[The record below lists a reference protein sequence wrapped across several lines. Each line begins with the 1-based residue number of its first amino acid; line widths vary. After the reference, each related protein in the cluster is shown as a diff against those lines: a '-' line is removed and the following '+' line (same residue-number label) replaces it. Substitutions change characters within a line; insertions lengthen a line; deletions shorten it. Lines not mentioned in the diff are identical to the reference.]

1 VILRRLYLYLV
12 SAAAMVLLAV
22 GLVFLGSTVLLF
34 AFNDPSAESSRSQL
48 AVFTAMTVVALPV
61 WGVHFW
67 VARRFAMRD
76 PFERASALR
85 RLYLYFVCLA
95 TALAAMETLAFA
107 LFFLFQPVFDQL
119 PLNGLTAAQLVWAS
133 VVCVA
138 LLGFHFV
145 IASRDRAAVGEEGAS
160 ATLRRWYMYV
170 ALLVGLLTMLSS
182 AAYLLQLGWTK
193 LVLGSIDQYLYMAT
207 PAGLVIAGALLWGF
221 HARAIATNH
230 ISDDRHS
237 TLRALEGF
245 IAVAFSIGAALFGA
259 TQILYYALDR
269 ALCVSNPG
277 GAGTNLLAAL
287 AGPGSLL
294 LVYGVAWFL
303 IRRRLARD
311 ARTQEADRQAGVRR
325 LYTNLAALISLGAMA
340 YGAAVLLATL
350 LVAAEAPV
358 IGIKAPDWKD
368 PASLSLTLLLVGAA
382 VWLAHWRQ
390 APWAAD
396 RQSLSRKLYVW
407 AALLG
412 SVLAVLG
419 GGVGLIN
426 ALLQQVFSAHP
437 NLADENNLNFGRF
450 LALIVVAAA
459 IGVYHWRVL
468 RSDAATRPP
477 KVTAQPAILPAT
489 VAVVAQTTHEDAAPT
504 AEVVGPHSRRYT
516 LVVTDATEDDVHQA
530 LASLPPQANY
540 HLTPTEQTV
549 DGH

>member
-1 VILRRLYLYLV
+1 MILRRLYLYLV

-22 GLVFLGSTVLLF
+22 GLVFLGATVLLF

-119 PLNGLTAAQLVWAS
+119 PLNGLTAAQLGWAS

-193 LVLGSIDQYLYMAT
+193 LVLGSIVQYLYMAT
-207 PAGLVIAGALLWGF
+207 PAGSVIAGALLWSF
-221 HARAIATNH
+221 HARAVATNH

-269 ALCVSNPG
+269 ALGVSNPG

-340 YGAAVLLATL
+340 YGAAVLLGDVNENVSATRLRAYSHVLDFFGGMFEIRNGKAVTPGGARSAAAWGEMVGASPDQGTAFFDKL
-350 LVAAEAPV
+350 LA
-358 IGIKAPDWKD
+358 KD
-368 PASLSLTLLLVGAA
+368 DGWMASLY
-382 VWLAHWRQ
+382 
-390 APWAAD
+390 D
-396 RQSLSRKLYVW
+396 
-407 AALLG
+407 
-412 SVLAVLG
+412 
-419 GGVGLIN
+419 
-426 ALLQQVFSAHP
+426 
-437 NLADENNLNFGRF
+437 
-450 LALIVVAAA
+450 
-459 IGVYHWRVL
+459 
-468 RSDAATRPP
+468 
-477 KVTAQPAILPAT
+477 
-489 VAVVAQTTHEDAAPT
+489 
-504 AEVVGPHSRRYT
+504 
-516 LVVTDATEDDVHQA
+516 A
-530 LASLPPQANY
+530 LARIHGPVRDYLTEPARLKRFYSAVRGRITSPGPGRPVFRSNTDMMLFTTRLRLDANGKP
-540 HLTPTEQTV
+540 HIPGGLEV
-549 DGH
+549 W

>member
-1 VILRRLYLYLV
+1 MILRRLYLYLV

-22 GLVFLGSTVLLF
+22 GLVFLGATVLLF

-119 PLNGLTAAQLVWAS
+119 PLNGLTAAQLGWAS

-207 PAGLVIAGALLWGF
+207 PAGSVIAGALLWGF

-269 ALCVSNPG
+269 ALGVSNPG

-412 SVLAVLG
+412 SVLAVIG

-437 NLADENNLNFGRF
+437 NLTDENNLNFGRF

-504 AEVVGPHSRRYT
+504 AQVVGPHSRRYT

>member
-1 VILRRLYLYLV
+1 MILRRLYLYLV

-22 GLVFLGSTVLLF
+22 GLVFLGATVLLF

-119 PLNGLTAAQLVWAS
+119 PLNGLSAAQLVWAS

-207 PAGLVIAGALLWGF
+207 PAGSVIAGALLWGF

-269 ALCVSNPG
+269 ALGVSNPG

-412 SVLAVLG
+412 SVLAVIG

-437 NLADENNLNFGRF
+437 NLTDENNLNFGRF

-504 AEVVGPHSRRYT
+504 AQVVGPHSRRYT